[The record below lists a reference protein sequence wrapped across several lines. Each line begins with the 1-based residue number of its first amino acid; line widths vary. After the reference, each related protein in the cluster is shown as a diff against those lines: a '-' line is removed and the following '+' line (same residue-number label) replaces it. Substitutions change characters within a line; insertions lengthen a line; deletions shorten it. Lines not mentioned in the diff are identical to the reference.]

1 MPDGRTPFQRDLD
14 EFERRLGEP
23 EPSPPKLPW
32 LRRTLG
38 DRVLGSLALG
48 FGLIVVLGVIFL
60 LVAGL

>member
-32 LRRTLG
+32 LRRTLR
-38 DRVLGSLALG
+38 DRVVGGLALG
-48 FGLIVVLGVIFL
+48 AIVFIIFGIIFAIVW
-60 LVAGL
+60 

>member
-23 EPSPPKLPW
+23 EPLPPKLPW
-32 LRRTLG
+32 LRRTLR

-48 FGLIVVLGVIFL
+48 IGLLVIFGVIFAI
-60 LVAGL
+60 VW